1 MKIKNKLYKIIL
13 IIVFVIFLIYSG
25 CEKSTGPEITKDPR
39 KYTWTIDTLYHP
51 ESYQTIMENIWG
63 SSVNDVYVVGHN
75 ATRFGKMYHYD
86 GRKWSEVILNQSEG
100 GTISNGFDL
109 SNILGFDKNDIWV
122 IGMRGNSKFIMH
134 YDGRKWQEV
143 TLKYGEALN
152 RIYGNSKKSIYAAG
166 LGKFFWHYDGSA
178 WTMDAFPI
186 QIPSKCNFQF
196 TNIIECKNGD
206 LLATGLLD
214 QQGSLFEGYYQYIKR
229 DGNWILRDSTNSN
242 LSDYY
247 ERKYN
252 YAKYWMSPD
261 GNLYSLP
268 SGSVYQ
274 WDGEKF
280 TKTSNPI
287 NNNYPGF
294 VGIYGTSEKNIFGGG
309 FKGKVAHFNGTDWH
323 IFTEL
328 ADFNINY
335 DGVWTDGTEVFIVG
349 SFSAND
355 GSIRSVVLHGK

>member
-75 ATRFGKMYHYD
+75 DTRFGKMYHYN
-86 GRKWSEVILNQSEG
+86 GKKWSEVILNQSEG

-109 SNILGFDKNDIWV
+109 WNIIGFSKNDIWV
-122 IGMRGNSKFIMH
+122 IGERITDSFLMH
-134 YDGRKWQEV
+134 YDGKKWQEV
-143 TLKYGEALN
+143 ILKGGESLF
-152 RIYGNSKKSIYAAG
+152 RITGNSKNNIYVAG
-166 LGKFFWHYDGSA
+166 RGKFFWHYDGLA

-186 QIPSKCNFQF
+186 QVPSIADFQI
-196 TNIIECKNGD
+196 TNIFESKSGD
-206 LLATGLLD
+206 LLVSGLLD
-214 QQGSLFEGYYQYIKR
+214 QQVPFCNSYYFYVKREGK
-229 DGNWILRDSTNSN
+229 WILKDSTNTN
-242 LSDYY
+242 LPNYD

-252 YAKYWMSPD
+252 YSKYWVSPE

-268 SGSVYQ
+268 SGAAYQ

-280 TKTSNPI
+280 NWATGAI

-294 VGIYGTSEKNIFGGG
+294 IGICGTSENNIFVGSLR
-309 FKGKVAHFNGTDWH
+309 GKVAHFNGTDWH
-323 IFTEL
+323 RFTEL
-328 ADFNINY
+328 ADFNIDY
-335 DGVWTDGTEVFIVG
+335 TGVWTDGTEVFIVG